1 MQTMLTKFGKQCRDM
16 NILFICTANI
26 QRSVTAEKLFANCPK
41 IETKSAGTHA
51 TYGSQINQEL
61 VDWADVIFIMSEAKD
76 GHLTYLKNNFSL
88 ENKDV
93 YDLNIPDVYER
104 NNPELKRL
112 LIERV
117 SKHIDLK
124 SCLGALLE

>member
-1 MQTMLTKFGKQCRDM
+1 M
-16 NILFICTANI
+16 
-26 QRSVTAEKLFANCPK
+26 TAEKLFANCPK
-41 IETKSAGTHA
+41 IETKSAGTYA
-51 TYGSQINQEL
+51 NAYNTQISQEL
-61 VDWADVIFIMSEAKD
+61 IDWADVIFVMSEAED

-124 SCLGALLE
+124 SCSDSLLGEIKDGP

>member
-51 TYGSQINQEL
+51 THGWQINQEL
-61 VDWADVIFIMSEAKD
+61 VNWADVIFVMSEAKD